1 MINENSESAETV
13 KKVYIKTYGC
23 QMNEY
28 DTDKMLEVLRHEN
41 YSQTDCQDD
50 ADLIILNT
58 CSIREKAENKV
69 YSELGRLRHLK
80 SANPDLKI
88 GVGGCVAQQEGKSIL
103 NRAKNVDFVFGTD
116 NLFELPEMLKMVGK
130 GQKFS
135 RTERHSRQKVRNFI
149 PDYTFRQAQNFGVKA
164 HLAITKGCNNHCSFC
179 VVPFTRGVEVSRE
192 PEHIIVEAKRLV
204 STGTKEICLLGQNVN
219 SYKANGTDF
228 VELLRRLDKLEN
240 LKRLRFI
247 SPHPKDFH
255 AELADAFVTLPSLC
269 EQMHLP
275 LQSGSDRILRRMRRW
290 YSMETFYEKVDLLRD
305 RLPDATLSTDLIVGF
320 PGETEE
326 EFEMT
331 MEAVKNVRFDLI
343 YSFKYSPRP
352 GTRAAEYP
360 EQLSEKV
367 KAERLKVLLEA
378 QEKIIREK
386 NEALVGTI
394 QEVLIEGNHQRKENS
409 VTGRTRGNHSVS
421 IKNCGEKA
429 GELLAVRIT
438 GANPSSLAA
447 EPFAA
452 SPFSG

>member
-1 MINENSESAETV
+1 MTKEHSQNAETA
-13 KKVYIKTYGC
+13 KKVHIQTFGC

-41 YSQTDCQDD
+41 YSQTNCQDE

-69 YSELGRLRHLK
+69 YSELGRLRELK
-80 SANPDLKI
+80 LANPDLKI
-88 GVGGCVAQQEGKSIL
+88 GVGGCVAQQEGKAIL
-103 NRAKNVDFVFGTD
+103 RRAKNVDFVFGTD
-116 NLFELPEMLKMVGK
+116 NLFELPEMLSKVAE
-130 GQKFS
+130 GQKIS
-135 RTERHSRQKVRNFI
+135 RTERHARQKVRNFI
-149 PDYTFRQAQNFGVKA
+149 PDYTFQQAKNFGVKA
-164 HLAITKGCNNHCSFC
+164 QIAITKGCNNHCSFC

-192 PEHIIVEAKRLV
+192 PEHIIAEAQRLV
-204 STGTKEICLLGQNVN
+204 AAGAREICLLGQNVN

-228 VELLRRLDKLEN
+228 VELLRRLDGLEKLE
-240 LKRLRFI
+240 RLRFI

-290 YSMETFYEKVDLLRD
+290 YTMETFYEKVALLRD
-305 RLPDATLSTDLIVGF
+305 RLPQATLSTDLIVGF

-331 MEAVKNVRFDLI
+331 MEAVRNVRFDLI
-343 YSFKYSPRP
+343 YSFKYSARP

-360 EQLSEKV
+360 EHLAENV
-367 KAERLKVLLEA
+367 KSERLKRLLET
-378 QEKIIREK
+378 QEKIVREK
-386 NEALVGTI
+386 NEALTGSL
-394 QEVLIEGNHQRKENS
+394 QEVLIEGKHYRKENTA
-409 VTGRTRGNHSVS
+409 TGRTRGYHSVS
-421 IKNCGEKA
+421 IKDCKTKA

-438 GANPSSLAA
+438 GANPNSLIGEALST
-447 EPFAA
+447 
-452 SPFSG
+452 SPVSG

>member
-1 MINENSESAETV
+1 MTKEYSQNAETA
-13 KKVYIKTYGC
+13 KKVHIQTFGC

-41 YSQTDCQDD
+41 YSQTNCQDE

-69 YSELGRLRHLK
+69 YSELGRLRELK

-88 GVGGCVAQQEGKSIL
+88 GVGGCVAQQEGKAIL
-103 NRAKNVDFVFGTD
+103 RRAKNVDFVFGTD
-116 NLFELPEMLKMVGK
+116 NLFELPEMLSKVAE
-130 GQKFS
+130 GQKIS
-135 RTERHSRQKVRNFI
+135 RTERHARQKVRNFI
-149 PDYTFRQAQNFGVKA
+149 PDYTFQQAKNFGVKA
-164 HLAITKGCNNHCSFC
+164 QIAITKGCNNHCSFC

-192 PEHIIVEAKRLV
+192 PEHIIAEAQRLV
-204 STGTKEICLLGQNVN
+204 AAGAREICLLGQNVN

-228 VELLRRLDKLEN
+228 VELLRRLDGLEKLE
-240 LKRLRFI
+240 RLRFI

-290 YSMETFYEKVDLLRD
+290 YTMETFYEKVALLRD
-305 RLPDATLSTDLIVGF
+305 RLPQATLSTDLIVGF

-331 MEAVKNVRFDLI
+331 MEAVRNVRFDLI
-343 YSFKYSPRP
+343 YSFKYSARP

-360 EQLSEKV
+360 EHLAENV
-367 KAERLKVLLEA
+367 KSERLKRLLET
-378 QEKIIREK
+378 QEKIVREK
-386 NEALVGTI
+386 NEALTGSL
-394 QEVLIEGNHQRKENS
+394 QEVLIEGKHYRKENTA
-409 VTGRTRGNHSVS
+409 TGRTRGYHSVS
-421 IKNCGEKA
+421 IKDCKTKA

-438 GANPSSLAA
+438 GANPNSLIGEALST
-447 EPFAA
+447 
-452 SPFSG
+452 SPVSG

>member
-41 YSQTDCQDD
+41 YCQTDCQDD

-69 YSELGRLRHLK
+69 YSKLGRLRHLK

-367 KAERLKVLLEA
+367 KAERLKVLLET

>member
-367 KAERLKVLLEA
+367 KAERLKVLLET

-421 IKNCGEKA
+421 IKNCGETA

-438 GANPSSLAA
+438 GANPSSLSA

>member
-1 MINENSESAETV
+1 MKNENSESAETV

-130 GQKFS
+130 GQNFS

-367 KAERLKVLLEA
+367 KAERLKVLLET

>member
-1 MINENSESAETV
+1 
-13 KKVYIKTYGC
+13 
-23 QMNEY
+23 
-28 DTDKMLEVLRHEN
+28 
-41 YSQTDCQDD
+41 
-50 ADLIILNT
+50 
-58 CSIREKAENKV
+58 
-69 YSELGRLRHLK
+69 
-80 SANPDLKI
+80 
-88 GVGGCVAQQEGKSIL
+88 
-103 NRAKNVDFVFGTD
+103 
-116 NLFELPEMLKMVGK
+116 MVGK

-367 KAERLKVLLEA
+367 KAERLKVLLET